1 MFQFVGTTASDAW
14 LFLLLYVLAA
24 ILAAAAVLSLIYL
37 ANHIICGCC
46 PVRSRSLG
54 HIDARSEFYTDWDWE
69 AAETSTLAADHPLNF
84 IYIGGVEQQRLD
96 VNDPPPTYQ
105 RQDEP
110 IYEEI
115 QSYAEVGE
123 EHIYVNIIQNGET
136 GEAADAE
143 NIEIAADH
151 AVHAEVGELVAGEH
165 VNIQNGVTGE
175 AADAEEAWLFIDNE
189 DGYIEIRNDILLDGP
204 VAAGV
209 GVVSQQERERPPGA
223 DLPFDH
229 HGASATNINRQKRKP
244 VVTNSGARVRDTRE
258 SVTSSGAR
266 ARDPPHRPKRTD
278 SPYPGHRSR
287 PLARVRANMVSR
299 EDCLRPPPFP
309 LHLMPAEPG
318 YSIIVTTKE
327 TNV

>member
-1 MFQFVGTTASDAW
+1 M
-14 LFLLLYVLAA
+14 YVLAA

-209 GVVSQQERERPPGA
+209 GVVSQQERDRPPGA

-229 HGASATNINRQKRKP
+229 HGASATNLPINP
-244 VVTNSGARVRDTRE
+244 
-258 SVTSSGAR
+258 R